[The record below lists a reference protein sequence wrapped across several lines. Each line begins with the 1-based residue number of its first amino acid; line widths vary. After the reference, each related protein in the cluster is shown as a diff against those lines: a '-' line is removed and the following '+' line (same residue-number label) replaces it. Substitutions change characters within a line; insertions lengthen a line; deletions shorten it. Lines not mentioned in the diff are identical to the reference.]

1 MAGGDRTHTLEVEV
15 VVLVQ
20 LKEAPMA
27 LEAAS
32 ECSFDLFVAYVCC
45 SSQVCQQSA
54 SPPSRDLHI

>member
-1 MAGGDRTHTLEVEV
+1 MAGGDRTLTLEAEV

-32 ECSFDLFVAYVCC
+32 ECRIDMPVT
-45 SSQVCQQSA
+45 
-54 SPPSRDLHI
+54 

>member
-1 MAGGDRTHTLEVEV
+1 MAGGDRTHTLEVEA

-32 ECSFDLFVAYVCC
+32 KC
-45 SSQVCQQSA
+45 
-54 SPPSRDLHI
+54 